1 MPKLKNYYTP
11 VSAAEWDHLC
21 ATGDLVP
28 TRLMLTGRDWRV
40 GRLLRGICLVNRPE
54 WADDLARDHFRIP
67 GRIKIV
73 QVPDRQLPY
82 RPTLPCCDYSPEK
95 FAAELQ
101 AWVYTDTIH
110 LTTSKYMEYEVREV
124 DQKFANIIDINI

>member
-21 ATGDLVP
+21 RTGDLVP
-28 TRLMLTGRDWRV
+28 ERLMLTGTDWQLGKLV
-40 GRLLRGICLVNRPE
+40 RGICLVNSPVF
-54 WADDLARDHFRIP
+54 ADDLGRDHFKIP

-82 RPTLPCCDYSPEK
+82 RPTLRCCDYSPEK
-95 FAAELQ
+95 FDPGLL
-101 AWVYTDTIH
+101 AWVYADRIH

-124 DQKFANIIDINI
+124 DQKLSNIIDIKI